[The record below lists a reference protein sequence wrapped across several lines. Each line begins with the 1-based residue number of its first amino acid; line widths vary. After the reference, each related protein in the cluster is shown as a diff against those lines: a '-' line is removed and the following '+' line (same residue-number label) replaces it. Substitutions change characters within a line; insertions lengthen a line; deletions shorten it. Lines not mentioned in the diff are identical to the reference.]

1 MIDNTLR
8 IGVYG
13 KVEQK
18 KRLAGLFGNKGDEK
32 SVLNESFRGTD
43 NTTAK
48 NKDESFSM
56 VKNGTFAGPE
66 DYERIKKEHAEM
78 FEQLRK
84 YKEVGIVP
92 ANQSACC
99 NIF

>member
-18 KRLAGLFGNKGDEK
+18 KRGLFGKGDTK
-32 SVLNESFRGTD
+32 SFIESFIGGD
-43 NTTAK
+43 NSSIK
-48 NKDESFSM
+48 NKESILSI
-56 VKNGTFAGPE
+56 KSAASAGIE
-66 DYERIKKEHAEM
+66 DYERIKKEHGEM
-78 FEQLRK
+78 LEQLRK
-84 YKEVGIVP
+84 YKEIGIVP
-92 ANQSACC
+92 ANQSGCC